1 MYYFVLFKY
10 HYIYCFT
17 LKHAVFLLTA
27 MLMYCMCHWGTSAI
41 LCPTLMVL
49 LYQDIRV
56 VCCTTDVNVQKSAGN
71 VKYMLPL
78 VFAFPMIVCAPVAIY
93 FGFKF
98 SLPTPSVYFLPAK
111 LLCCCSEKR
120 ARALVLSLTFWFDLV
135 AANFLVGH
143 GVFVVYAFLISS
155 TICCY
160 CECDA
165 TCVGFDVSHLHH
177 GIGLHSL
184 CICWFPKMSQEQC

>member
-1 MYYFVLFKY
+1 M
-10 HYIYCFT
+10 
-17 LKHAVFLLTA
+17 
-27 MLMYCMCHWGTSAI
+27 SAI

-71 VKYMLPL
+71 VRYMWLFVL
-78 VFAFPMIVCAPVAIY
+78 AFPMIVCAPVAIY

-98 SLPTPSVYFLPAK
+98 SVPTLSVYFLLAK
-111 LLCCCSEKR
+111 LLCCCSERR

-135 AANFLVGH
+135 AVNFLVGH
-143 GVFVVYAFLISS
+143 GVFVLYAFLISS

-165 TCVGFDVSHLHH
+165 ACVGFDVSHLHH

-184 CICWFPKMSQEQC
+184 CLCWFPKVSQKQC